1 MKKGV
6 VFYMFILDFVIL
18 FIDCINRII
27 CVIEE
32 FVDEFKYIMYF
43 EEVFEI
49 FFVKIKKCMKVM
61 VVWKWV

>member
-61 VVWKWV
+61 VV

>member
-43 EEVFEI
+43 EEVFVI

-61 VVWKWV
+61 VV

>member
-32 FVDEFKYIMYF
+32 FVDEFKYIIYF
-43 EEVFEI
+43 EEVFVI

-61 VVWKWV
+61 VV